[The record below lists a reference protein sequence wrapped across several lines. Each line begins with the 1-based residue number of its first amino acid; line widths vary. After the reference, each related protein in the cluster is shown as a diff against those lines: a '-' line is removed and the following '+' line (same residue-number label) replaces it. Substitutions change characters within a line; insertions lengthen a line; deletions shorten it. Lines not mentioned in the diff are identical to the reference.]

1 MRRLFERMQ
10 QYQFQK
16 VREQPDKALTE
27 DCRALQEEDIHRWV
41 GGWVGGALHVRFML
55 AVTFVH
61 LLVNIVYE
69 LTLCV
74 TVAIMLGLGTQ

>member
-41 GGWVGGALHVRFML
+41 GGWSPAHQVYML
-55 AVTFVH
+55 AVTFAH

-74 TVAIMLGLGTQ
+74 GIMLGLGTR